1 MWLWINLASGVAA
14 WAYRMAH
21 EAAQLTRNSCWVAA
35 VLLKISW
42 FSNYCII
49 LFLCRQASRI
59 HFTCIFGVEI
69 LKQGNML
76 MEFVQWLLLEI
87 HVYFFFISF
96 SVATSGDILTI
107 EMGIIIVKLLVRRLI
122 RLIKLRQT
130 WKCFFVPLCFSYLH
144 LMILHHK
151 VIFNIL
157 LHFLFSMSLYFN
169 IRINITFQ
177 NNILWIHFSYY

>member
-1 MWLWINLASGVAA
+1 MWF
-14 WAYRMAH
+14 
-21 EAAQLTRNSCWVAA
+21 
-35 VLLKISW
+35 KISW

-69 LKQGNML
+69 PQQGNML
-76 MEFVQWLLLEI
+76 MEFVQWLLLKI
-87 HVYFFFISF
+87 HVHFFLSYEQSF
-96 SVATSGDILTI
+96 SVATPGDILTI

-130 WKCFFVPLCFSYLH
+130 WKCFFVSYCFLYLD